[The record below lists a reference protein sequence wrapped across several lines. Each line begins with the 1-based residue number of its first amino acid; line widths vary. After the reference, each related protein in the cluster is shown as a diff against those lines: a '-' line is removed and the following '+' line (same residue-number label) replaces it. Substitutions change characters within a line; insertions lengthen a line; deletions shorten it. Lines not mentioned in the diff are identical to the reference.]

1 MLLRPN
7 GSFLSTSKG
16 RYLVGMDM
24 LVLMGIPIHRY
35 NASMLSSRDALQ
47 KLPLKVL
54 HFHSFLNS
62 IWNHLRNNMKLLGTQ
77 CQ

>member
-16 RYLVGMDM
+16 RFLVGKEM

-35 NASMLSSRDALQ
+35 DTSMLSSRDALQ
-47 KLPLKVL
+47 K
-54 HFHSFLNS
+54 FRWWFWMFNQSDLNGF
-62 IWNHLRNNMKLLGTQ
+62 I
-77 CQ
+77 